1 MADNKGSGPRPSSG
15 SSDASCNKDNT
26 PAHVLRKMGK
36 PSPLDSTSGPK
47 TRP

>member
-15 SSDASCNKDNT
+15 ADNCDCNKDNT
-26 PAHVLRKMGK
+26 PAHVLYKMGK
-36 PSPLDSTSGPK
+36 SSPLDSASGPK